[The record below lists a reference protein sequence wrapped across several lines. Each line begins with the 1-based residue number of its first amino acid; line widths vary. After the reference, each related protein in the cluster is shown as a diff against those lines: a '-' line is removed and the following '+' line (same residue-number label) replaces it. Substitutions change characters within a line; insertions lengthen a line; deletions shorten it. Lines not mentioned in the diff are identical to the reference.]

1 MQRMKGVLTK
11 PDQLVAGPVLYLSSG
26 LFHVAYG
33 HVKWFAPY
41 DLEKPP
47 LRIDQVLTKE
57 YIYFFL
63 ASVVFIYLFF
73 LMDRYLYRK
82 QFLAGV
88 AEKLVISPSLSLG
101 ILRASAFVFF
111 FSLFVYGL
119 VEHPFLLT
127 PELTTDYK
135 LISWLQLAIALCAL
149 YRYTTPLIGVGI
161 VILYVMSVAQYGI
174 FHSLDYLIFLGVA
187 YYFSASL
194 AKGER
199 WITSRYI
206 VLFAA
211 TGLTLLWASIEKWGY
226 PQWTYPLLEKDPSL
240 LMSMSPYIYMM
251 LAGFVEF
258 NITFVLLGS
267 VSVFS
272 RTIALG
278 LAAVFVLAIYEF
290 GLIDAIGHLLIIT
303 ILIILVVRGP
313 TKARYFL
320 ALPDKS
326 VWTEAYFMTG
336 LYFLAFVMIFLAYY
350 GLYFSMYT

>member
-1 MQRMKGVLTK
+1 
-11 PDQLVAGPVLYLSSG
+11 
-26 LFHVAYG
+26 
-33 HVKWFAPY
+33 
-41 DLEKPP
+41 
-47 LRIDQVLTKE
+47 
-57 YIYFFL
+57 
-63 ASVVFIYLFF
+63 
-73 LMDRYLYRK
+73 
-82 QFLAGV
+82 
-88 AEKLVISPSLSLG
+88 
-101 ILRASAFVFF
+101 
-111 FSLFVYGL
+111 
-119 VEHPFLLT
+119 
-127 PELTTDYK
+127 
-135 LISWLQLAIALCAL
+135 
-149 YRYTTPLIGVGI
+149 
-161 VILYVMSVAQYGI
+161 
-174 FHSLDYLIFLGVA
+174 
-187 YYFSASL
+187 
-194 AKGER
+194 
-199 WITSRYI
+199 
-206 VLFAA
+206 
-211 TGLTLLWASIEKWGY
+211 
-226 PQWTYPLLEKDPSL
+226 
-240 LMSMSPYIYMM
+240 MSPYIYMM